1 VPRLVVDTGFLV
13 ALYRR
18 RDGLHADAVS
28 FLSENRAPL
37 VTVSAVIAEACYF
50 LATPAKVELLRWVA
64 RGGIAMAEVPVD
76 AYPVLATLLTKYA
89 DLDLDFTDVALV
101 WLADLI
107 GERAILTVDDRD
119 FAVIRLRGKG
129 RFEPVPWRRS
139 PAPRS

>member
-1 VPRLVVDTGFLV
+1 MPRLVVDTGFLV

-28 FLSENRAPL
+28 FLRENRAPL

-50 LATPAKVELLRWVA
+50 LGTPAKVELLKWVA
-64 RGGIAMAEVPVD
+64 RGGIAVADVPVD
-76 AYPVLATLLTKYA
+76 AYPVLATLLTRYA
-89 DLDLDFTDVALV
+89 NLDLDFTDVALV

-119 FAVIRLRGKG
+119 FAVIRLKGKR
-129 RFEPVPWRRS
+129 RFELVPWHR
-139 PAPRS
+139 